1 MARHTATVTDR
12 EQPAWGQHD
21 AWPPAR
27 LRIATPRLE
36 LRLPGEDELARLAAV
51 AAAGVHMPGE
61 QPFGIPW
68 GAQPPALRARSVLQW
83 HWATRGTWMP
93 QRWTLDFAVFLDGEP
108 VGVQGLSAAGF
119 PVRREVAT
127 GSWLG
132 LPHQRQGLGKEMRAA
147 VLVLAFTHLGAL
159 SAVTGAFADNTAAI
173 KVSKALGYHDDGHQV
188 TNRDGARVLAHRFR
202 LTAHTDMRHWPPVTI
217 SGIDEELLGM
227 CGATDPAGHQALPLG
242 GYPHA

>member
-1 MARHTATVTDR
+1 MTGQEHPTRS
-12 EQPAWGQHD
+12 QHD
-21 AWPPAR
+21 LWPPAR
-27 LRIATPRLE
+27 VRIRTPRLE
-36 LRLPGEDELARLAAV
+36 LRLPAGHELAQLAAV
-51 AAAGVHMPGE
+51 AAEGVHAPGA

-83 HWATRGTWMP
+83 HWATRGTWTP
-93 QRWTLDFAVFLDGEP
+93 QRWTLDFAVFPDGHP
-108 VGVQGLSAAGF
+108 AGAQGLSADGF

-132 LPHQRQGLGKEMRAA
+132 LPYQRHGLGREMRAA

-159 SAVTGAFADNTAAI
+159 SAVTGAFEDNTAAV
-173 KVSKALGYHDDGHQV
+173 KVTKALGYHDDGHQV
-188 TNRDGARVLAHRFR
+188 ADRDGARVLAYRFR
-202 LTAHTDMRHWPPVTI
+202 LTAPPDMQHWPPVTI
-217 SGIDEELLGM
+217 SGVDEEFLGM

>member
-1 MARHTATVTDR
+1 MR
-12 EQPAWGQHD
+12 
-21 AWPPAR
+21 
-27 LRIATPRLE
+27 TPRLE
-36 LRLPGEDELARLAAV
+36 LRLPGEDELARLAAA
-51 AAAGVHMPGE
+51 AAAGVHAPGE

-83 HWATRGTWMP
+83 HWATRGTWTP

-108 VGVQGLSAAGF
+108 VGAQGLSAADF

-127 GSWLG
+127 GSWLS
-132 LPHQRQGLGKEMRAA
+132 LPYQRQGLGKEMRAA

-173 KVSKALGYHDDGHQV
+173 KVSNALGYHDDGHQV
-188 TNRDGARVLAHRFR
+188 ADRDGARVLARRFR
-202 LTAHTDMRHWPPVTI
+202 LTAPTDMRHWPPVTI
-217 SGIDEELLGM
+217 SGTDEELLGM

>member
-1 MARHTATVTDR
+1 MTGR
-12 EQPAWGQHD
+12 EHPTRSQHD
-21 AWPPAR
+21 LWPPAR
-27 LRIATPRLE
+27 VRIRTPRLE
-36 LRLPGEDELARLAAV
+36 LRLPGEDELERLAAV
-51 AAAGVHMPGE
+51 AAAGVHAPGA

-83 HWATRGTWMP
+83 HWATRGTWTP
-93 QRWTLDFAVFLDGEP
+93 ERWTLDFAVFLDGEP
-108 VGVQGLSAAGF
+108 VGAQGLSAAGF

-132 LPHQRQGLGKEMRAA
+132 LPYQRHGFGKEMRAA
-147 VLVLAFTHLGAL
+147 VLALAFTHLGAL

-173 KVSKALGYHDDGHQV
+173 RVSTALGYHDDGHQV
-188 TNRDGARVLAHRFR
+188 TDRDGARVLAHRFR
-202 LTAHTDMRHWPPVTI
+202 LTAPLDMQHWPPATI
-217 SGIDEELLGM
+217 SGVDEEFLGV